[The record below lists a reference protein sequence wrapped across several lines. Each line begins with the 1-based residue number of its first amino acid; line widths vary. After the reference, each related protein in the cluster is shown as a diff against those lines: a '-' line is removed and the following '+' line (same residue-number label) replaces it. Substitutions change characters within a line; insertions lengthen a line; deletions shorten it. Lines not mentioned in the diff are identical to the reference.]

1 MIKKPKKSLLASML
15 IMLMIVSISGCSPKS
30 GETRAIT
37 PAPSTSTK
45 AITVTDLKGNV
56 VTFEK
61 IPERIVSLSPS
72 NTEILFAVGAGD
84 KVVGITS
91 FCNYPTETAKIGKIG
106 DFNGPSLELI
116 KKADPDVVL
125 AGGSIQEDL
134 IKTLND
140 NGIKVISTEAADFAS
155 IYKSI
160 ELIGAVT
167 GNDEKAKTVVSN
179 IENTLKEVVE
189 KTKDKPKKK
198 VFYVVWT
205 DPLMTAGN
213 GTFIDEIIKAAGGE
227 NVASKVEGWAN
238 YSAERLTKDNPEMLI
253 SAFHSTDKGMAFKD
267 FSSSQIFGKLRA
279 VKNGKIYI
287 MANDDIM
294 SRPGPRIA
302 EAIKEMAKAIHG
314 IE

>member
-1 MIKKPKKSLLASML
+1 MIKKPKKSLLAALL
-15 IMLMIVSISGCSPKS
+15 IILMIVSISGCSPKS
-30 GETRAIT
+30 GETGAIT

-91 FCNYPTETAKIGKIG
+91 FCNYPAETAKIGKIG
-106 DFNGPSLELI
+106 DFNGPNLELI

-125 AGGSIQEDL
+125 AGGTIQEDL

-140 NGIKVISTEAADFAS
+140 NGIKVLSTEAADFAS

-167 GNDEKAKTVVSN
+167 GNDDKAKIVVSN
-179 IENTLKEVVE
+179 IENTLKEVGE

-238 YSAERLTKDNPEMLI
+238 YSAEQLTKDNPEMLI

-267 FSSSQIFGKLRA
+267 FSNSQIFGKLSA

-287 MANDDIM
+287 MSNDDIM

-302 EAIKEMAKAIHG
+302 EAIKEMAKALHG